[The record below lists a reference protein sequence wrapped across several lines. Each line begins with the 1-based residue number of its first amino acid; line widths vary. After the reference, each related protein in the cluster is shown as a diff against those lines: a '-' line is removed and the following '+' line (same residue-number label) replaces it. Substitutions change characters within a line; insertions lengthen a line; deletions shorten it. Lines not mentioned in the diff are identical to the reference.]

1 MDFFDCFQHILRTR
15 IHRLSALDD
24 IVSADALENLR
35 KTFSDRYGDKSIFL
49 AWFFLLLFGFFFCL
63 LLCRQTFGIF
73 DQFLLMFFAHI
84 VNLDAGQGTV
94 GQCLLNRQTWIVCM
108 NVNLD
113 NIIICHNYQGVADRA
128 QIIFQFLLC
137 RLIRRFF
144 CIDNKFR
151 TITKTDIC
159 CLRASGTCCCFCR
172 SISRYRRSNCR
183 VDIHDFSF

>member
-49 AWFFLLLFGFFFCL
+49 AWFFLLLFGFLFCL

-73 DQFLLMFFAHI
+73 DQFLLMFLTHI

-94 GQCLLNRQTWIVCM
+94 GQCFLNR
-108 NVNLD
+108 
-113 NIIICHNYQGVADRA
+113 NYQGVADRA

-151 TITKTDIC
+151 TITKTDIR
-159 CLRASGTCCCFCR
+159 CLRASGACCCFCR

>member
-1 MDFFDCFQHILRTR
+1 MVLPSS
-15 IHRLSALDD
+15 L
-24 IVSADALENLR
+24 
-35 KTFSDRYGDKSIFL
+35 
-49 AWFFLLLFGFFFCL
+49 WLLLL
-63 LLCRQTFGIF
+63 PSAVPPDVGIF
-73 DQFLLMFFAHI
+73 DQFLLMFLAHI

-94 GQCLLNRQTWIVCM
+94 GQCFLNRQTWIVCM

-151 TITKTDIC
+151 TITKTDIR
-159 CLRASGTCCCFCR
+159 CLRASGACCCFCR